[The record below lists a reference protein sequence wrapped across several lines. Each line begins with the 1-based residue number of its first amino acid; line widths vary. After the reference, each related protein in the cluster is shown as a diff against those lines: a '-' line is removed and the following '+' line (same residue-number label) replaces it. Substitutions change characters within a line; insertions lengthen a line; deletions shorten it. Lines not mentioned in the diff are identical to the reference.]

1 MWRQVVKKGKE
12 FFIPLVKCTSWRKKF
27 SEPAEI
33 VRQLL
38 VHFCEGMR
46 TQFNTNA
53 NYINLSLLAKLRP
66 TVLTMIFQQHKN
78 TYRGWL
84 ATITALVEVY
94 SNLFQD
100 MRETA
105 VSAVSA
111 ITLLFESLKQ
121 FVEGVIDLVRGTF
134 QARAHPQFVGP

>member
-1 MWRQVVKKGKE
+1 
-12 FFIPLVKCTSWRKKF
+12 
-27 SEPAEI
+27 
-33 VRQLL
+33 
-38 VHFCEGMR
+38 
-46 TQFNTNA
+46 
-53 NYINLSLLAKLRP
+53 
-66 TVLTMIFQQHKN
+66 MIFQQHKN

-121 FVEGVIDLVRGTF
+121 FVEGVIDL
-134 QARAHPQFVGP
+134 